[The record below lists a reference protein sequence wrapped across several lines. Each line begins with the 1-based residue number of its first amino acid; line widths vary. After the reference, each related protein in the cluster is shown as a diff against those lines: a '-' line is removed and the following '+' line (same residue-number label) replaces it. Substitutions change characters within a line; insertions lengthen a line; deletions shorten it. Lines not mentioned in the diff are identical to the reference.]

1 MDQVQDTILY
11 SFLSGGRLLFRFSN
25 FSDLIITTDPFQ
37 VFLRHLPSLHTS
49 PHLADTVIVTRS
61 GAQLPCHSLVLAAA
75 SSMMKHVFE
84 EVQDKLMDT
93 QFTILMPD
101 HTIEEAADCL
111 KSIYGTE
118 AVTLSNPLAIDFNI
132 GDINSN
138 GPKAAASEKVTSNH
152 QLVHQEER
160 PEVTSLNSYVGHSI
174 LDEEPPE
181 PRNTL
186 KRKRGRPKKTKHG
199 YLNDDFIDDNEDGD
213 WNVGQHLF
221 EDKEEKPKKKR
232 GRPKKVKEEDD
243 LEKLEELE
251 HYDELEEME
260 ETILEPVVKVKE
272 EEIERSFHEFN
283 EFFSATPAANTVET
297 QISFNQD
304 DTGLFQCEAPGML
317 KLDQT
322 FSSNSKHFK
331 VVIFQHWFVPVFSSM
346 SGRPT
351 LVWAINLQPKGKE
364 G

>member
-1 MDQVQDTILY
+1 
-11 SFLSGGRLLFRFSN
+11 
-25 FSDLIITTDPFQ
+25 
-37 VFLRHLPSLHTS
+37 
-49 PHLADTVIVTRS
+49 
-61 GAQLPCHSLVLAAA
+61 
-75 SSMMKHVFE
+75 
-84 EVQDKLMDT
+84 MDT

-101 HTIEEAADCL
+101 HTLEEAADCL
-111 KSIYGTE
+111 KSIYHGTE

-138 GPKAAASEKVTSNH
+138 NGPKTAVSEKVTSNP
-152 QLVHQEER
+152 QLVYQQER

-199 YLNDDFIDDNEDGD
+199 YLNDDFIDDNEDGE
-213 WNVGQHLF
+213 WNVAQHLL
-221 EDKEEKPKKKR
+221 EEKEEKPKKKR

-260 ETILEPVVKVKE
+260 ETVLEPVVKVKE

-283 EFFSATPAANTVET
+283 EFFSAAPAANTVET

-304 DTGLFQCEAPGML
+304 DTGLFQCEASGML
-317 KLDQT
+317 IKLDKT
-322 FSSNSKHFK
+322 FDFN
-331 VVIFQHWFVPVFSSM
+331 
-346 SGRPT
+346 
-351 LVWAINLQPKGKE
+351 
-364 G
+364 